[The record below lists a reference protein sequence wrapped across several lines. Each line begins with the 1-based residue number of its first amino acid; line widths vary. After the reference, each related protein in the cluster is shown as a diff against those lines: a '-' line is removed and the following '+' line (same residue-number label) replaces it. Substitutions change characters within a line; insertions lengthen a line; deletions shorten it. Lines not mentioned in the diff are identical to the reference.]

1 MWYIGHSQGSLI
13 AFASLSEDKDDMI
26 SSKLYGVIALA
37 PVCGLQYV
45 KGPWKAL
52 CPSISKLIKS
62 KLISSDLEFLPNSR
76 AGRWIATMA
85 SKSPGSMRRYGNI

>member
-76 AGRWIATMA
+76 ASRWIATMA